1 MDAESCNRGVSRMKD
16 RTLGILLLLPA
27 VAAILFVGVYPILTV
42 IYFSLNK
49 WGVLDRS
56 GTFIFFKNFIYIFTL
71 PDFWNALKNSL
82 VWTAGSV
89 FFQFL
94 IGLVL
99 ALFLNKKF
107 FARDIYRGL
116 VFFSYLIP
124 TIVIAIV
131 FRFML
136 NDVTGI
142 IAILFQRMGLRLA
155 WFSSPKTSMVSVI
168 LVNVWKYFPFV
179 VVCMLA
185 QLQTIDQQMYEAAKI
200 DGATAFQQFR
210 HITWPFILP
219 VVFIV
224 LMLRTIW
231 TIKNFDIIKLLTGG
245 GPLDSTET
253 LPILAYDTVFAAFKL
268 GRGSAVAV
276 LMFLLLLVSSTV
288 YMRMYSR
295 FALGSIT

>member
-1 MDAESCNRGVSRMKD
+1 MKD
-16 RTLGILLLLPA
+16 RTLGVVLLLPA
-27 VAAILFVGVYPILTV
+27 VVTVLLIGIYPILNV
-42 IYFSLNK
+42 VYFSLNR
-49 WGVLDRS
+49 WDILEPS
-56 GTFIFFKNFIYIFTL
+56 GTFIWLKNFGYLFTTS
-71 PDFWNALKNSL
+71 DFWNSLKNSL
-82 VWTAGSV
+82 IWTVGSV
-89 FFQFL
+89 AFQFG
-94 IGLVL
+94 IGLAL

-107 FARDIYRGL
+107 FARDVYRGL

-142 IAILFQRMGLRLA
+142 IAIAFQNIGLRWG
-155 WFSSPKTSMVSVI
+155 WFSSPKTSMMSVI

-179 VVCMLA
+179 VVTILA

-200 DGATAFQQFR
+200 DGASNLQAFR

-219 VVFIV
+219 VVFIT

-253 LPILAYDTVFAAFKL
+253 LPILTYDTVFASFKL
-268 GRGSAVAV
+268 GRGSAIAV
-276 LMFLLLLVSSTV
+276 LMFLILMAASFLYLRL
-288 YMRMYSR
+288 YKRY
-295 FALGSIT
+295 ALESIT

>member
-1 MDAESCNRGVSRMKD
+1 MKD
-16 RTLGILLLLPA
+16 KTLGVILLLPA
-27 VAAILFVGVYPILTV
+27 AITVLLIGIYPILNV

-49 WGVLDRS
+49 WDILEPS
-56 GTFIFFKNFIYIFTL
+56 GTFVWFKNFGYLFSTV
-71 PDFWNALKNSL
+71 DFWNSLKNSL
-82 VWTAGSV
+82 IWTAGSV
-89 FFQFL
+89 AFQFG
-94 IGLVL
+94 IGLAL

-107 FARDIYRGL
+107 FARDVYRGL

-142 IAILFQRMGLRLA
+142 IAIAFQKMGLRWG
-155 WFSSPKTSMVSVI
+155 WFSSPNTSMISVI
-168 LVNVWKYFPFV
+168 IVNVWKYFPFV
-179 VVCMLA
+179 VVCILA
-185 QLQTIDQQMYEAAKI
+185 QLQTIDKQMYEAAKI
-200 DGATAFQQFR
+200 DGASNLQQFH

-219 VVFIV
+219 VVFIT

-253 LPILAYDTVFAAFKL
+253 LPILTYDTVFASFKL
-268 GRGSAVAV
+268 GRGSAIAV
-276 LMFLLLLVSSTV
+276 LMFIILMVASSL
-288 YMRMYSR
+288 YLRLYR
-295 FALGSIT
+295 RYALESIT

>member
-1 MDAESCNRGVSRMKD
+1 MKD
-16 RTLGILLLLPA
+16 KTLGILLLLPA
-27 VAAILFVGVYPILTV
+27 VSAVLAIGVYPIFNV

-49 WGVLDRS
+49 WDVLAPE
-56 GTFIFFKNFIYIFTL
+56 GKFIFFKNFGYLFAHE
-71 PDFWNALKNSL
+71 DFWNALLNSL
-82 VWTAGSV
+82 IWTVGSV
-89 FFQFL
+89 AFQFT
-94 IGLVL
+94 IGLAL

-116 VFFSYLIP
+116 VFFSYLVP

-142 IAILFQRMGLRLA
+142 IAIAFQKLGLRIA
-155 WFSSPKTSMVSVI
+155 WFGNPKTSMMSVI
-168 LVNVWKYFPFV
+168 IVNVWKYFPFV
-179 VVCMLA
+179 VVCILA
-185 QLQTIDQQMYEAAKI
+185 QLQTIDRQMYEAAKI
-200 DGATAFQQFR
+200 DGAAAFQQFK

-253 LPILAYDTVFAAFKL
+253 LPILTYDTVFKSFKL
-268 GRGSAVAV
+268 GRGSAIAV
-276 LMFLLLLVSSTV
+276 LMFIILMLASTT
-288 YMRMYSR
+288 YLRLYR
-295 FALGSIT
+295 KYALESIT

>member
-1 MDAESCNRGVSRMKD
+1 MKD
-16 RTLGILLLLPA
+16 RTLGVLLLLPA
-27 VAAILFVGVYPILTV
+27 ALTVLFVGVYPILNV
-42 IYFSLNK
+42 VYFSLNR
-49 WGVLDRS
+49 WDILEPS
-56 GTFIFFKNFIYIFTL
+56 GNFVFLRNFGYLFTH
-71 PDFWNALKNSL
+71 PDFWNGLKNSL
-82 VWTAGSV
+82 VWTVGSV
-89 FFQFL
+89 FFQFWV
-94 IGLVL
+94 GLAL
-99 ALFLNKKF
+99 ALFLHKRF
-107 FARDIYRGL
+107 FGRDLYRGL

-142 IAILFQRMGLRLA
+142 IALTFRKLGLQLA
-155 WFSSPKTSMVSVI
+155 WFSSPRTSMMSVI

-179 VVCMLA
+179 VVCILA
-185 QLQTIDQQMYEAAKI
+185 QLQTIDQQMYEAARI
-200 DGATAFQQFR
+200 DGAGTLQQFR

-253 LPILAYDTVFAAFKL
+253 LPILTYNTVFASFHL
-268 GRGSAVAV
+268 GRGSAIAV
-276 LMFLLLLVSSTV
+276 LMFILLLAASAGYLRL
-288 YMRMYSR
+288 YRRY
-295 FALGSIT
+295 ALESIT

>member
-1 MDAESCNRGVSRMKD
+1 MKD
-16 RTLGILLLLPA
+16 KTLGVILLMPA
-27 VAAILFVGVYPILTV
+27 VITVALIGIYPIV
-42 IYFSLNK
+42 NVVYFSLNK
-49 WGVLDRS
+49 WDILDPS
-56 GTFIFFKNFIYIFTL
+56 GTFVWFKNFGYLFTTV
-71 PDFWNALKNSL
+71 DFWNSLKNSL
-82 VWTAGSV
+82 IWTVGSV
-89 FFQFL
+89 ALQFG
-94 IGLVL
+94 IGLAL

-142 IAILFQRMGLRLA
+142 IAIAFQKIGLRWG
-155 WFSSPKTSMVSVI
+155 WFSSPKTSMMSVI
-168 LVNVWKYFPFV
+168 IVNVWKYFPFV
-179 VVCMLA
+179 VVCILA

-200 DGATAFQQFR
+200 DGAGTLQQFR

-253 LPILAYDTVFAAFKL
+253 LPILTYDTVFASFKL
-268 GRGSAVAV
+268 GRGSAIAV
-276 LMFLLLLVSSTV
+276 LMFIILMVASSL
-288 YMRMYSR
+288 YLRLYR
-295 FALGSIT
+295 KYALESIT

>member
-1 MDAESCNRGVSRMKD
+1 MKD
-16 RTLGILLLLPA
+16 KTLGVILLMPA
-27 VAAILFVGVYPILTV
+27 VVTVALIGIYPIANV
-42 IYFSLNK
+42 IYFSLNR
-49 WGVLDRS
+49 WDILDPA
-56 GTFIFFKNFIYIFTL
+56 GTFVWFKNFGYLFTTI
-71 PDFWNALKNSL
+71 DFWNSLKNSL
-82 VWTAGSV
+82 IWTVGSV
-89 FFQFL
+89 ALQFG
-94 IGLVL
+94 IGLAL

-107 FARDIYRGL
+107 FARDVYRGL

-142 IAILFQRMGLRLA
+142 IAIAFQKIGLRWG
-155 WFSSPKTSMVSVI
+155 WFSSPKTSMMSVI
-168 LVNVWKYFPFV
+168 IVNVWKYFPFV
-179 VVCMLA
+179 VVCILA

-200 DGATAFQQFR
+200 DGAGSFQQFR

-253 LPILAYDTVFAAFKL
+253 LPILTYDTVFASFKL
-268 GRGSAVAV
+268 GRGSAIAV
-276 LMFLLLLVSSTV
+276 LMFIILMVASSL
-288 YMRMYSR
+288 YLRLYR
-295 FALGSIT
+295 KYALESIT

>member
-1 MDAESCNRGVSRMKD
+1 MKD
-16 RTLGILLLLPA
+16 KSLGVILLLPA
-27 VAAILFVGVYPILTV
+27 TITMLLVGIYPILNV

-49 WGVLDRS
+49 WDILEPT
-56 GTFIFFKNFIYIFTL
+56 GTFVWLKNFGYLFTTT
-71 PDFWNALKNSL
+71 DFWNSLKNSL
-82 VWTAGSV
+82 IWTVGSV
-89 FFQFL
+89 AFQFG
-94 IGLVL
+94 IGLAL

-107 FARDIYRGL
+107 FARDVYRGL

-142 IAILFQRMGLRLA
+142 IAIAFQKIGLRWG
-155 WFSSPKTSMVSVI
+155 WFASPKTSMMSVI

-179 VVCMLA
+179 VVCILA
-185 QLQTIDQQMYEAAKI
+185 QLQTIDKQMYEAAKI
-200 DGATAFQQFR
+200 DGAGSFQQFR

-231 TIKNFDIIKLLTGG
+231 TIKNFAIIKLLTGG

-253 LPILAYDTVFAAFKL
+253 LPILTYDTVFASFKL
-268 GRGSAVAV
+268 GRGSAIAV
-276 LMFLLLLVSSTV
+276 LMFILLMAASAV
-288 YMRMYSR
+288 YLRLYR
-295 FALGSIT
+295 KYALESIT

>member
-1 MDAESCNRGVSRMKD
+1 MKD
-16 RTLGILLLLPA
+16 KTLGVILLLPA
-27 VAAILFVGVYPILTV
+27 SITVLLIGIYPIANV

-49 WGVLDRS
+49 WDILDPS
-56 GTFIFFKNFIYIFTL
+56 GTFVWFKNFGYLFTTV
-71 PDFWNALKNSL
+71 DFWNSLKNSL
-82 VWTAGSV
+82 IWTVGSV
-89 FFQFL
+89 AFQFG
-94 IGLVL
+94 IGLAL

-107 FARDIYRGL
+107 FARDVYRGL

-142 IAILFQRMGLRLA
+142 IAIAFQKVGLRWG
-155 WFSSPKTSMVSVI
+155 WFASPKTSMMSVI

-179 VVCMLA
+179 VVCILA

-200 DGATAFQQFR
+200 DGAGSFQQFR

-253 LPILAYDTVFAAFKL
+253 LPILTYDTVFGSFKL
-268 GRGSAVAV
+268 GRGSAIAV
-276 LMFLLLLVSSTV
+276 LMFIILMVASSL
-288 YMRMYSR
+288 YLRLYR
-295 FALGSIT
+295 KYALESIT

>member
-1 MDAESCNRGVSRMKD
+1 MKD
-16 RTLGILLLLPA
+16 KTLGALLLLPA
-27 VAAILFVGVYPILTV
+27 VITVLLIGIYPILNV

-49 WGVLDRS
+49 WDILQPS
-56 GTFIFFKNFIYIFTL
+56 GTFVFFKNFAYLFTHI
-71 PDFWNALKNSL
+71 DFWNSLKNSL
-82 VWTAGSV
+82 IWTVGSV
-89 FFQFL
+89 SFQFG

-107 FARDIYRGL
+107 FARDVYRGL

-136 NDVTGI
+136 NDITGI
-142 IAILFQRMGLRLA
+142 IAIMFQRLGLRFG
-155 WFSSPKTSMVSVI
+155 WFSNPKTSMISVI

-179 VVCMLA
+179 VVCILA

-200 DGATAFQQFR
+200 DGAGSFQAFR

-253 LPILAYDTVFAAFKL
+253 LPILTYDTVFASFKL
-268 GRGSAVAV
+268 GRGSSIAV
-276 LMFLLLLVSSTV
+276 LMFILLMAAS
-288 YMRMYSR
+288 
-295 FALGSIT
+295 ALYLRLYRKYALESIT

>member
-1 MDAESCNRGVSRMKD
+1 MKD
-16 RTLGILLLLPA
+16 KTLGVILLLPA
-27 VAAILFVGVYPILTV
+27 TITVLLIGIYPILNV
-42 IYFSLNK
+42 VYFSLNK
-49 WGVLDRS
+49 WDILEPS
-56 GTFIFFKNFIYIFTL
+56 GTFVWLKNLGYLFTT
-71 PDFWNALKNSL
+71 PDFWNSLKNSL
-82 VWTAGSV
+82 IWTVGSV
-89 FFQFL
+89 AFQFG
-94 IGLVL
+94 IGLAL

-107 FARDIYRGL
+107 FARDVYRGL

-142 IAILFQRMGLRLA
+142 IAIAFQKIGLRWG
-155 WFSSPKTSMVSVI
+155 WFSSPKTSMMSVI

-179 VVCMLA
+179 VVCILA
-185 QLQTIDQQMYEAAKI
+185 QLQTIDQQMYEAARI
-200 DGATAFQQFR
+200 DGAGNFQQFR

-219 VVFIV
+219 VVFIT

-253 LPILAYDTVFAAFKL
+253 LPILTYDTVFASFKL
-268 GRGSAVAV
+268 GRGSAIAV
-276 LMFLLLLVSSTV
+276 LMFIILMAASSV
-288 YMRMYSR
+288 YLRMYR
-295 FALGSIT
+295 RYALESIT

>member
-1 MDAESCNRGVSRMKD
+1 MATHHLWD
-16 RTLGILLLLPA
+16 ILQP
-27 VAAILFVGVYPILTV
+27 
-42 IYFSLNK
+42 
-49 WGVLDRS
+49 S
-56 GTFIFFKNFIYIFTL
+56 GTFIWFKNFGYLFSTS
-71 PDFWNALKNSL
+71 DFWNALKNSL
-82 VWTAGSV
+82 IWTIGSV
-89 FFQFL
+89 AFQFG
-94 IGLVL
+94 IGLAL

-107 FARDIYRGL
+107 FARDVYRGL

-142 IAILFQRMGLRLA
+142 IAIAFQRIGLRWG
-155 WFSSPKTSMVSVI
+155 WFASPKTSMMSVI

-179 VVCMLA
+179 VVCILA
-185 QLQTIDQQMYEAAKI
+185 QLQTIDRQMYEAAKI
-200 DGATAFQQFR
+200 DGAGSFQQFR

-253 LPILAYDTVFAAFKL
+253 LPILTYDTVFASFKL

-276 LMFLLLLVSSTV
+276 LMFIILMVASSV
-288 YMRMYSR
+288 YLRLYR
-295 FALGSIT
+295 RYALESIT

>member
-1 MDAESCNRGVSRMKD
+1 MKD
-16 RTLGILLLLPA
+16 KTLGVILLLPA
-27 VAAILFVGVYPILTV
+27 AITVLLIGIYPIANV

-49 WGVLDRS
+49 WDILDPS
-56 GTFIFFKNFIYIFTL
+56 GTFVWFKNFGYLFTTV
-71 PDFWNALKNSL
+71 DFWNSLKNSL
-82 VWTAGSV
+82 IWTVGSV
-89 FFQFL
+89 AFQFG
-94 IGLVL
+94 IGLAL

-107 FARDIYRGL
+107 FARDVYRGL

-142 IAILFQRMGLRLA
+142 IAIAFQKVGLRWG
-155 WFSSPKTSMVSVI
+155 WFASPKTSMMSVI

-179 VVCMLA
+179 VVCILA

-200 DGATAFQQFR
+200 DGAGSFQQFR

-253 LPILAYDTVFAAFKL
+253 LPILTYDTVFGSFKL
-268 GRGSAVAV
+268 GRGSAIAV
-276 LMFLLLLVSSTV
+276 LMFIILMVASSL
-288 YMRMYSR
+288 YLRLYR
-295 FALGSIT
+295 KYALESIT

>member
-1 MDAESCNRGVSRMKD
+1 MKD
-16 RTLGILLLLPA
+16 KTLGILLLLPA
-27 VAAILFVGVYPILTV
+27 AFTVLAVGIYPILNV
-42 IYFSLNK
+42 LYFSLSDWNI
-49 WGVLDRS
+49 LSPS
-56 GTFIFFKNFIYIFTL
+56 GKFVWFKNFAYLFSNI
-71 PDFWNALKNSL
+71 DFWNALKNSL
-82 VWTAGSV
+82 IWTVGSV
-89 FFQFL
+89 FFQFW
-94 IGLVL
+94 IGLGL

-107 FARDIYRGL
+107 FARDVYRGT

-142 IAILFQRMGLRLA
+142 IAIGFQKLGLRLGF
-155 WFSSPKTSMVSVI
+155 FSSPKTSMASVI

-179 VVCMLA
+179 VVCILA
-185 QLQTIDQQMYEAAKI
+185 QLQTIDQQMYEAARI
-200 DGATAFQQFR
+200 DGASNLQQFR

-219 VVFIV
+219 VVFIT

-245 GPLDSTET
+245 GPLNSTET
-253 LPILAYDTVFAAFKL
+253 LPILSYDTVFGALKL

-276 LMFLLLLVSSTV
+276 LMFLILMIASWV
-288 YMRMYSR
+288 YIRLYR
-295 FALGSIT
+295 KYALEAIT

>member
-1 MDAESCNRGVSRMKD
+1 MKD
-16 RTLGILLLLPA
+16 KTLGVILLMPA
-27 VAAILFVGVYPILTV
+27 VITVALIGIYPILNV
-42 IYFSLNK
+42 VYFSLNK
-49 WGVLDRS
+49 WDILDPS
-56 GTFIFFKNFIYIFTL
+56 GTFVWFKNFGYLFTTV
-71 PDFWNALKNSL
+71 DFWNSLKNSL
-82 VWTAGSV
+82 IWTVGSV
-89 FFQFL
+89 ALQFG
-94 IGLVL
+94 IGLAL

-142 IAILFQRMGLRLA
+142 IAIAFQKIGLRWG
-155 WFSSPKTSMVSVI
+155 WFSSPKTSMMSVI
-168 LVNVWKYFPFV
+168 IVNVWKYFPFV
-179 VVCMLA
+179 VVCILA

-200 DGATAFQQFR
+200 DGAGSFQQFR

-253 LPILAYDTVFAAFKL
+253 LPILTYDTVFASFKL
-268 GRGSAVAV
+268 GRGSAIAV
-276 LMFLLLLVSSTV
+276 LMFIILMVASSL
-288 YMRMYSR
+288 YLRLYR
-295 FALGSIT
+295 KYALESIT

>member
-1 MDAESCNRGVSRMKD
+1 MKD
-16 RTLGILLLLPA
+16 KTLGVILLMPA
-27 VAAILFVGVYPILTV
+27 VITVALIGIYPIV
-42 IYFSLNK
+42 NVVYFSLNK
-49 WGVLDRS
+49 WDILDPS
-56 GTFIFFKNFIYIFTL
+56 GTFVWFKNFGYLFTTV
-71 PDFWNALKNSL
+71 DFWNSLKNSL
-82 VWTAGSV
+82 IWTVGSV
-89 FFQFL
+89 ALQFG
-94 IGLVL
+94 IGLAL

-142 IAILFQRMGLRLA
+142 IAIAFQKIGLRWG
-155 WFSSPKTSMVSVI
+155 WFSSPKTSMMSVI
-168 LVNVWKYFPFV
+168 IVNVWKYFPFV
-179 VVCMLA
+179 VVCILA

-200 DGATAFQQFR
+200 DGAGTFQQFR

-253 LPILAYDTVFAAFKL
+253 LPILTYDTVFASFKL
-268 GRGSAVAV
+268 GRGSAIAV
-276 LMFLLLLVSSTV
+276 LMFIILMVASSL
-288 YMRMYSR
+288 YLRLYR
-295 FALGSIT
+295 KYALESIT

>member
-1 MDAESCNRGVSRMKD
+1 VKD
-16 RTLGILLLLPA
+16 KTLGILLLLPA
-27 VAAILFVGVYPILTV
+27 AITVLLIGIYPIANV
-42 IYFSLNK
+42 VYFSMNRWDILEP
-49 WGVLDRS
+49 S
-56 GTFIFFKNFIYIFTL
+56 GTFIWFKNFVYLFTTI
-71 PDFWNALKNSL
+71 DFWNSLKNSL
-82 VWTAGSV
+82 IWTVGSV
-89 FFQFL
+89 SFQFG

-107 FARDIYRGL
+107 FARDVYRGL

-142 IAILFQRMGLRLA
+142 IAIAFQKIGLRLGF
-155 WFSSPKTSMVSVI
+155 FSSPKTSMISVI

-179 VVCMLA
+179 VVCILA

-200 DGATAFQQFR
+200 DGAGTFQQFR

-253 LPILAYDTVFAAFKL
+253 LPILTYDTVFASFKL

-276 LMFLLLLVSSTV
+276 LMFVILMAASAV
-288 YMRMYSR
+288 YLRLYR
-295 FALGSIT
+295 KYALESIT

>member
-1 MDAESCNRGVSRMKD
+1 MKD
-16 RTLGILLLLPA
+16 KTLGVLLLLPA
-27 VAAILFVGVYPILTV
+27 AFAVLAVGIYPILNV
-42 IYFSLNK
+42 IYFSLTK
-49 WGVLDRS
+49 WPILQPTGK
-56 GTFIFFKNFIYIFTL
+56 FIFLKNFAYLFTNL
-71 PDFWNALKNSL
+71 EFWNALKNSL
-82 VWTAGSV
+82 IWTFGSV
-89 FFQFL
+89 FFQFW
-94 IGLVL
+94 IGLGL
-99 ALFLNKKF
+99 ALFLHKKF
-107 FARDIYRGL
+107 FARDVYRGM

-142 IAILFQRMGLRLA
+142 IAIAFQKMGLRLGF
-155 WFSSPKTSMVSVI
+155 FSSPKTSMASVI

-179 VVCMLA
+179 VVCILA
-185 QLQTIDQQMYEAAKI
+185 QLQTIDNQMYEAAKI
-200 DGATAFQQFR
+200 DGASNFQQFR

-219 VVFIV
+219 VVFIT

-253 LPILAYDTVFAAFKL
+253 LPILSYDTVFGALKL

-276 LMFLLLLVSSTV
+276 LMFVILMIASSI
-288 YMRMYSR
+288 YIRLYR
-295 FALGSIT
+295 KFALEAIT